1 MLLIDETEDKTVNV
15 EKSKFLQKFN
25 ALHNYSDTIKTSVNV
40 YDDQCQLVGIY
51 FPRVTYVKIVNE
63 IEKLR
68 SEIKRLRK
76 ENGHG

>member
-15 EKSKFLQKFN
+15 EKSKFLQRFN
-25 ALHNYSDTIKTSVNV
+25 ALHDYSDTIKTSVNV
-40 YDDQCQLVGIY
+40 YDDEYQLVGIY
-51 FPRVTYVKIVNE
+51 FPRVTYVKVIDE

-76 ENGHG
+76 ERE